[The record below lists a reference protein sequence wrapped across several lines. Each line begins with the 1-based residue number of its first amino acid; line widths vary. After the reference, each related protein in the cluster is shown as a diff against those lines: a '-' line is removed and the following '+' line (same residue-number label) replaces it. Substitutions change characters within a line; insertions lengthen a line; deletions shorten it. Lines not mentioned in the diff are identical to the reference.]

1 MDGDHWKHLMFYQ
14 GVPCLLKASRLDGS
28 WGADS
33 NLGSMTSAHEM
44 HEAKKQN
51 DQGRNASQAQQ

>member
-1 MDGDHWKHLMFYQ
+1 MFYQ